1 MNIELTEKKKFID
14 HKKSNFKLI
23 ASILTVLILILV
35 YFIGS
40 NYFDKEKRI
49 KISEDIIKAK
59 ILIESKNNNEALE
72 LLINIIQKKDAFYS
86 PLSLFII
93 IDKSLEKNHNNI
105 VSYFDQVILSKNLS
119 EEDLNLIKFKK
130 AIFISEKSKEQEILD
145 LLNPILDSDSLWKAD
160 VIKFLGDYY
169 FSSQQYKKAIN
180 YYKMLLSNDFSNVDT
195 NEINKK
201 IQIIE
206 NE

>member
-1 MNIELTEKKKFID
+1 M
-14 HKKSNFKLI
+14 
-23 ASILTVLILILV
+23 
-35 YFIGS
+35 
-40 NYFDKEKRI
+40 
-49 KISEDIIKAK
+49 
-59 ILIESKNNNEALE
+59 
-72 LLINIIQKKDAFYS
+72 
-86 PLSLFII
+86 
-93 IDKSLEKNHNNI
+93 
-105 VSYFDQVILSKNLS
+105 S

-130 AIFISEKSKEQEILD
+130 AIFISEKSKEREILD
-145 LLNPILDSDSLWKAD
+145 LLDPILDSDSLWKAD

>member
-1 MNIELTEKKKFID
+1 MSTRLLFEN
-14 HKKSNFKLI
+14 S
-23 ASILTVLILILV
+23 SII
-35 YFIGS
+35 
-40 NYFDKEKRI
+40 
-49 KISEDIIKAK
+49 
-59 ILIESKNNNEALE
+59 E
-72 LLINIIQKKDAFYS
+72 LLINIIHKKDAFYS

-130 AIFISEKSKEQEILD
+130 AIFISEKSKEREILD
-145 LLNPILDSDSLWKAD
+145 LLDPILDSDSLWKAD